1 MKAARKLR
9 SLQQPQSLIGCVRQ
23 FLTPTVWKQAR
34 HAVPRR
40 RCAPRWDLQP
50 LILIMLAMT
59 WATGDS
65 QAEKFAKARGFYVA
79 CHATRKRPGTTLI
92 GFQKALRRTPMRQLR
107 ALAAGVRQEIG
118 ARLGARRL
126 VDGFEPMGCD
136 GSRIECP
143 RTPELERGLGQAG
156 KTDAA
161 PNVWLTAF
169 VHLPTGL
176 LWSWRLGPGT
186 AAEQVHLRFLL
197 VTLSPEAL
205 IVCDAAYMGFELVR
219 AIVGSR
225 RSFLFRMSSRV
236 DLYTLENVSLEGWTE
251 GLVLYWPKYV
261 QKKGLAPIRC
271 RLIRVPAKAKAKTK
285 GNAKSAVKR
294 DVWLLTDVLDPARL
308 SVTTAAKFYRWRW
321 RNEGLFRTYKR
332 TINTLKLTSRTLG
345 LVHREAE
352 LSLLATQILLAH
364 AELALRPETTATTD
378 GPVISPRKVLIE
390 IRKEIDA
397 AAKPKVKSYRDRLAG
412 CRAEGR
418 TQISPKSAREWPRRK
433 PHKPPKPPVLHTL
446 SDEQKAMLDQHMGAV
461 G

>member
-9 SLQQPQSLIGCVRQ
+9 ILQQPQSLLGYVRE
-23 FLTPTVWKQAR
+23 FLTPPVWKQAR
-34 HAVPRR
+34 QATPRR
-40 RCAPRWDLQP
+40 RAAPRWDLQP
-50 LILIMLAMT
+50 LVLVMIAMT
-59 WATGDS
+59 WAAGDS

-79 CHATRKRPGTTLI
+79 CYRARRRPGTTLQ
-92 GFQKALRRTPMRQLR
+92 GFQKALGRVPMRQLR
-107 ALAAGVRQEIG
+107 ALAAGVRHEIR

-136 GSRIECP
+136 GSRVECP

-156 KTDAA
+156 KNDAA

-186 AAEQVHLRFLL
+186 AAEQTHLRSLL
-197 VTLSPEAL
+197 ATLSPEAL
-205 IVCDAAYMGFELVR
+205 IVCDAAYMGFELVQ
-219 AIVGSR
+219 AILGAR

-236 DLYTLENVSLEGWTE
+236 DLYTLEEACLEGWTE
-251 GLVLYWPKYV
+251 GPVLYWPNYV

-271 RLIRVPAKAKAKTK
+271 RLIRVPAKGK
-285 GNAKSAVKR
+285 GKGSVKR

-308 SVTTAAKFYRWRW
+308 SAATAAKFYRWRW
-321 RNEGLFRTYKR
+321 RNEGMFRTYKR
-332 TINTLKLTSRTLG
+332 TIKKLKLSGRTVAQ
-345 LVHREAE
+345 VHREAE

-364 AELALRPETTATTD
+364 ADLALRPATATGD
-378 GPVISPRKVLIE
+378 PVISPRKVLIE

-397 AAKPKVKSYRDRLAG
+397 VARPKITSYRERLAG

-418 TQISPKSAREWPRRK
+418 QQTSPKATRKWPRRK

-446 SDEQKAMLDQHMGAV
+446 NEEQKALLNRHMSAV